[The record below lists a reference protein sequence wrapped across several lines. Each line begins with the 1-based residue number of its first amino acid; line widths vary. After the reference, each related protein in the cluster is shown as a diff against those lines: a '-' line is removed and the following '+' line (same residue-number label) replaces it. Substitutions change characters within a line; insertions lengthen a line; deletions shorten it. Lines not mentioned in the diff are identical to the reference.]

1 MQIAQAGVRIPQEL
15 FVKPSSGAEPPRTYF
30 DYIART
36 TPRRKPEVPTPPEG
50 VALALRG
57 RIWDWPQNDPDYQ
70 FEAILKHPLSAHVFA
85 EVYER
90 DPISNKGPSAH
101 RGLRPNRS
109 WLDLDPQRQTR
120 QFPELVPVGGK
131 VTLAM
136 NDATG
141 ALFVVTRSPL
151 VDRVALNDRDKPEE
165 LDVTMKNGQTA
176 IDEHVRSN
184 EFAAINAYLRARDF
198 FERLVNYGLPPRQY
212 FRSAALPLLVRYRA
226 GITPGATDGRTINA
240 QVVFMPRPELS
251 NIQPS
256 VNEPAGL
263 EVRFALGDLDCSA
276 DSQLRPSTMPRTP
289 LGIASDPRWS
299 WHEFCHVMLAAA
311 TGELEFPFAHS
322 AGDAIAAILCDPSS
336 QLASHADWRH
346 ATFPWVE
353 EPRRHDRDPRRGWSW
368 RGSLFRHEKF
378 FAEPLSDR
386 RGYWAEQILST
397 TLFRLYR
404 AIGGDTEAVVGGKYV
419 PDVTARTAA
428 ANYAVYL
435 VFQAL
440 RISGPASVVSLES
453 PEHLLFAMQVADLGT
468 SAVPAGWVTYPGGSA
483 RKVVQWAF
491 ERQGLYGEGLESP
504 NDTDRDGDIS
514 KTFVTGRRTERTPRS
529 TFYRTPRA
537 TSFGTPVPARSGCKA
552 TAFTSRS
559 KTNR

>member
-1 MQIAQAGVRIPQEL
+1 
-15 FVKPSSGAEPPRTYF
+15 
-30 DYIART
+30 
-36 TPRRKPEVPTPPEG
+36 
-50 VALALRG
+50 
-57 RIWDWPQNDPDYQ
+57 
-70 FEAILKHPLSAHVFA
+70 
-85 EVYER
+85 
-90 DPISNKGPSAH
+90 
-101 RGLRPNRS
+101 
-109 WLDLDPQRQTR
+109 
-120 QFPELVPVGGK
+120 
-131 VTLAM
+131 M

-141 ALFVVTRSPL
+141 APLFVVTRSPL

-165 LDVTMKNGQTA
+165 LDVTIKNGQTV

-251 NIQPS
+251 NIQPV

-404 AIGGDTEAVVGGKYV
+404 AIGGDTEAVVGGKHV

-440 RISGPASVVSLES
+440 RISGPANVVSLES
-453 PEHLLFAMQVADLGT
+453 PEHLLFAMQAADLGT

-483 RKVVQWAF
+483 HKVVQWAF
-491 ERQGLYGEGLESP
+491 ERQGLYGKDLESP
-504 NDTDRDGDIS
+504 NDTDRDGIYLEDLRDRQKDGTYTPINFLPDTQGDELWHARPS
-514 KTFVTGRRTERTPRS
+514 TIWVQGNGVYVKVQNKRMKDATSVKVDVWVAALVAGKPPAFRDGNKWTLLGSKSANVPKAQATHGQKTFGPFSWPNPPAGSYALLASASWSGDRS
-529 TFYRTPRA
+529 NLDPLGGAPCA
-537 TSFGTPVPARSGCKA
+537 TSAAPLNLTHVVACDDNLGLRIVKVP
-552 TAFTSRS
+552 
-559 KTNR
+559 